1 MPRGQGEP
9 SKSKE
14 GHKLDLIY
22 ENLNFIG
29 RFEEFL
35 VLLKNWK
42 IREEYSIFSCEYVN
56 TIFYFFSWVAL
67 L

>member
-9 SKSKE
+9 RKSRE
-14 GHKLDLIY
+14 AQKLDLIY

-35 VLLKNWK
+35 VLVKN
-42 IREEYSIFSCEYVN
+42 
-56 TIFYFFSWVAL
+56 
-67 L
+67 

>member
-9 SKSKE
+9 SKSRE

-35 VLLKNWK
+35 VLLKKLKNE
-42 IREEYSIFSCEYVN
+42 RRTQHF
-56 TIFYFFSWVAL
+56 L